1 MTTPIIAVA
10 NQKGG
15 VGKTATTINLQGVG
29 KVDGR
34 LSDL

>member
-1 MTTPIIAVA
+1 MATY
-10 NQKGG
+10 
-15 VGKTATTINLQGVG
+15 TAHPDYVVPTGDFIEQGVG